1 MCKFLKGCIKENITK
16 REITMTQKQNAA
28 MEQAIDLLIN
38 NDTDVS
44 ILFREDGLLKE
55 ITKRLVERALQ
66 SEMNNHL
73 GYSKYNQSDA
83 QNSRN
88 GYNTKNL
95 ITKNGAVEIEVPRDR
110 NSSFAPSLVAKRQ
123 RRLDGFDDKVL
134 SLYAKGMS
142 LSDIKLQLQELY
154 VSYKDRK
161 KLAGDLKP
169 IYTVNTGRKMIQI
182 FNKHRLKNDTV
193 S

>member
-1 MCKFLKGCIKENITK
+1 MPQE
-16 REITMTQKQNAA
+16 QNAA
-28 MEQAIDLLIN
+28 MAQAIDLLIN

-44 ILFREDGLLKE
+44 TLFKEDVLLKE
-55 ITKRLVERALQ
+55 LTKCLVEKALE

-88 GYNTKNL
+88 GYNTENL
-95 ITKNGAVEIEVPRDR
+95 ITKNGAVEIEVPRDS
-110 NSSFAPSLVAKRQ
+110 NSSFEPSLVARRQ
-123 RRLDGFDDKVL
+123 RRLEGFDDKVL

-154 VSYKDRK
+154 GADVSESLISGITDDIIEDV
-161 KLAGDLKP
+161 KLWQSRSLDPVYA
-169 IYTVNTGRKMIQI
+169 IVY
-182 FNKHRLKNDTV
+182 F
-193 S
+193 

>member
-1 MCKFLKGCIKENITK
+1 MLRI
-16 REITMTQKQNAA
+16 Q
-28 MEQAIDLLIN
+28 
-38 NDTDVS
+38 
-44 ILFREDGLLKE
+44 
-55 ITKRLVERALQ
+55 
-66 SEMNNHL
+66 
-73 GYSKYNQSDA
+73 
-83 QNSRN
+83 RN

-154 VSYKDRK
+154 GADVSESLISQITDDVSLLINKSIACSIAAFCFCVIVIS
-161 KLAGDLKP
+161 LFV
-169 IYTVNTGRKMIQI
+169 IFSFIQPLRNLHTYLDSATLYV
-182 FNKHRLKNDTV
+182 F
-193 S
+193 

>member
-1 MCKFLKGCIKENITK
+1 MCKFLKGCIEENITK

-83 QNSRN
+83 QNS
-88 GYNTKNL
+88 
-95 ITKNGAVEIEVPRDR
+95 
-110 NSSFAPSLVAKRQ
+110 Q
-123 RRLDGFDDKVL
+123 
-134 SLYAKGMS
+134 
-142 LSDIKLQLQELY
+142 
-154 VSYKDRK
+154 
-161 KLAGDLKP
+161 
-169 IYTVNTGRKMIQI
+169 
-182 FNKHRLKNDTV
+182 
-193 S
+193 